1 MTSRPLS
8 TRDQQLPVA
17 YSERLEALS
26 LAPLWTAL
34 HSLLPHER
42 VTRVL
47 PHRWRWRELRGPL
60 LEAARLVPI
69 EQAERRVLV
78 LCNPGLPGNVS
89 ATATL
94 YAGFQVILPGE
105 AAPSHHHTA
114 AALRLIVEGQG
125 AYTTVDG
132 VKCVME
138 PGDLIITPP
147 MRWHDHG
154 HEGRDPVIWLDG
166 LDIPLVR
173 SIEANWASTMKP
185 ASRPV
190 TDTDSSQDK
199 FTAAGLLPRG
209 SRHEGTGY
217 SDEYPMIRWPWR
229 TVRGALASL
238 AATAPRRT
246 AVTLRHVNPC
256 TGEYPL
262 RTMGSEARWLRPGEE
277 SGIGRRTVSEVVYV
291 IEGRGESRVG
301 DAVLDWEPGDAFVVP
316 PWHPVEHRNRSASAP
331 ACLFH
336 LNDEPALRALGLWQE
351 EAAV

>member
-1 MTSRPLS
+1 VNPGLS
-8 TRDQQLPVA
+8 TRDAQLPAA
-17 YSERLEALS
+17 YSARLDALAV
-26 LAPLWTAL
+26 APLWTVL

-42 VTRVL
+42 TSRVL
-47 PHRWRWRELRGPL
+47 PHHWRWRELREPL

-69 EQAERRVLV
+69 EQAERRVLM
-78 LCNPGLPGNVS
+78 LCNPGLPGNAS

-94 YAGFQVILPGE
+94 YAGFQIILPRE

-114 AALRLIVEGQG
+114 AALRLIVEGEG

-138 PGDLIITPP
+138 RGDLIVTPP

-173 SIEANWASTMKP
+173 SVEANWASAMKP
-185 ASRPV
+185 ASTPASDV
-190 TDTDSSQDK
+190 DSSQDE
-199 FTAAGLLPRG
+199 FTAAGLVPRR
-209 SRHEGTGY
+209 SRYEETGY
-217 SDEYPMIRWPWR
+217 PQVRWPWR
-229 TVRGALASL
+229 AVRAALAAL

-246 AVTLRHVNPC
+246 PVVLRHVNPR

-262 RTMGSEARWLRPGEE
+262 RTMGSEARWLRPGEDVRPE
-277 SGIGRRTVSEVVYV
+277 RRTGSEVVYV
-291 IEGRGESRVG
+291 VEGQGESRIG
-301 DAVLDWEPGDAFVVP
+301 DRVIAWEEGDVLAVP
-316 PWHPVEHRNRSASAP
+316 PWHWVEHRNRSAGVP

-336 LNDEPALRALGLWQE
+336 LNDEPALRALGLWHE
-351 EAAV
+351 EVGT